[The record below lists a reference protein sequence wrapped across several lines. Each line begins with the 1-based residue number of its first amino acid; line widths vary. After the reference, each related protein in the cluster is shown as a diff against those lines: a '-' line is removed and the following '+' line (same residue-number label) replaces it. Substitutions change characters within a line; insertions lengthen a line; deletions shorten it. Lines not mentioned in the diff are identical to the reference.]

1 LLLPPLL
8 LLLLS
13 QVRLAGGLDV
23 LTAHLRLLG
32 LGSSSSSS
40 NVKQQQPQQQLQE
53 VSDLASSVLQ
63 LLSVLVVDNSANKLA
78 MREAGALACVVAL
91 LDLVLQA
98 AAAAAAATTG

>member
-1 LLLPPLL
+1 MLLLVLVLL
-8 LLLLS
+8 V

-32 LGSSSSSS
+32 LGGSSSSSS
-40 NVKQQQPQQQLQE
+40 AKQQQRQPQQQLQD
-53 VSDLASSVLQ
+53 VSALASSVLQ

-98 AAAAAAATTG
+98 AAAAAATTG

>member
-1 LLLPPLL
+1 M
-8 LLLLS
+8 
-13 QVRLAGGLDV
+13 

-32 LGSSSSSS
+32 LGSSSA
-40 NVKQQQPQQQLQE
+40 KQQQQQPQQQLQE
-53 VSDLASSVLQ
+53 VSGLASSVLQ

-98 AAAAAAATTG
+98 TAAAAATAG